1 MLSSLAK
8 INHTYSV
15 YECIQQITF
24 CYLLK
29 INLNK
34 NPIFA
39 KNWAPKVGE
48 TH

>member
-1 MLSSLAK
+1 MFSL
-8 INHTYSV
+8 
-15 YECIQQITF
+15 QQDDKDGLEF
-24 CYLLK
+24 KFYPAGYFSFLLK